1 MLSRECITRGT
12 QLKPV
17 SAEVSTHDLILTEGY
32 KLVEDAWEKSGRR
45 TYIHDDD
52 ASSIQIKRLIE
63 ILRSAGWE
71 MDSDKL
77 RSFRHIVNG
86 DIIELEPGGSDT
98 TGHFLHHMK
107 ALG

>member
-1 MLSRECITRGT
+1 VTDYIIVGSGNNNITSDAGD
-12 QLKPV
+12 QG
-17 SAEVSTHDLILTEGY
+17 DGILPTA
-32 KLVEDAWEKSGRR
+32 LVE
-45 TYIHDDD
+45 YP

-63 ILRSAGWE
+63 IFRSAGWE

-86 DIIELEPGGSDT
+86 VIELEPGGSDT

-107 ALG
+107 ALS

>member
-1 MLSRECITRGT
+1 M
-12 QLKPV
+12 KPV
-17 SAEVSTHDLILTEGY
+17 SAEVSIHNLILAEGY
-32 KLVEDAWEKSGRR
+32 KLVEDSWRKNGRR

-52 ASSIQIKRLIE
+52 ASGTQIKRLIE

-77 RSFRHIVNG
+77 RSLRHIENG
-86 DIIELEPGGSDT
+86 DMIELEPGGSDA

-107 ALG
+107 ALS

>member
-1 MLSRECITRGT
+1 
-12 QLKPV
+12 LKPM
-17 SAEVSTHDLILTEGY
+17 SSEVSTHNLILAEGY
-32 KLVEDAWEKSGRR
+32 KLVEDAWEKDGRR
-45 TYIHDDD
+45 TYMHDDD
-52 ASSIQIKRLIE
+52 ASSIQMKRLIE

-86 DIIELEPGGSDT
+86 DMIELEPGGSDT

-107 ALG
+107 ALS